1 MPWMIETLC
10 STAKGIVLSVTE
22 VLPTCRRE
30 VEQLDGEDAVRLEAD
45 VGGGLALVRRIA
57 VPRGQPDVVQISSAI
72 EARSVG
78 AGSGGFSR

>member
-1 MPWMIETLC
+1 MPWMIKALC
-10 STAKGIVLSVTE
+10 STVKGTVLSVTE
-22 VLPTCRRE
+22 ALQTRRRE

-57 VPRGQPDVVQISSAI
+57 VPRGKPDIVQISSAI